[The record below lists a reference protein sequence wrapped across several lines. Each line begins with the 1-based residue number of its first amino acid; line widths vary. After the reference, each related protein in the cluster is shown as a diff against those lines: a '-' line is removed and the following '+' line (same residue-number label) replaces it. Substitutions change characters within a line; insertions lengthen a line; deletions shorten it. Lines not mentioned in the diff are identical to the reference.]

1 MSKKKENKTNLIK
14 KLDTLF
20 SQYIRQSKSDSFGN
34 TTCITCG
41 KIENWKNQDCGH
53 FMSRTNMSTRWD
65 ERNVDTQCR
74 YCNRYCQGKQF
85 EFSLKIGKELSEE
98 LYLLSKQT
106 KKWSLDEIKDMIEQ
120 YKDKLK
126 EFS

>member
-1 MSKKKENKTNLIK
+1 MKAKTKSQLVK
-14 KLDTLF
+14 DLDTVF
-20 SQYIRQSKSDSFGN
+20 SKYIRYSNAKNGYC
-34 TTCITCG
+34 TCVTCDRDYEVK
-41 KIENWKNQDCGH
+41 KIHCGH
-53 FMSRTNMSTRWD
+53 FMSRQYMSTRWD
-65 ERNVDTQCR
+65 ERNVAPQC
-74 YCNRYCQGKQF
+74 YGCNVMQQGKQF

-98 LYLLSKQT
+98 LYLLTKQT

>member
-1 MSKKKENKTNLIK
+1 MKAKTKSQLVKDLDAVFSK
-14 KLDTLF
+14 
-20 SQYIRQSKSDSFGN
+20 YIRYSNSKNGYC
-34 TTCITCG
+34 TCITCDREYEVK
-41 KIENWKNQDCGH
+41 KIHCGH
-53 FMSRTNMSTRWD
+53 FMSRQYMSTRWD
-65 ERNVDTQCR
+65 ERNVAPQC
-74 YCNRYCQGKQF
+74 YGCNVMQQGKQF

-98 LYLLSKQT
+98 LYLLTKQT

>member
-1 MSKKKENKTNLIK
+1 MKAKTKSQLVKDLDAVFSK
-14 KLDTLF
+14 
-20 SQYIRQSKSDSFGN
+20 YIRYSNAKNGYC
-34 TTCITCG
+34 TCITCDREYEVK
-41 KIENWKNQDCGH
+41 KIHCGH
-53 FMSRTNMSTRWD
+53 FISRQYMSTRWD
-65 ERNVDTQCR
+65 ERNVAPQC
-74 YCNRYCQGKQF
+74 YGCNVMQQGKQF

-120 YKDKLK
+120 YKYKLK

>member
-1 MSKKKENKTNLIK
+1 MKAKTKSQLVKDLDAVFSK
-14 KLDTLF
+14 
-20 SQYIRQSKSDSFGN
+20 YIRYSNAKNGYC
-34 TTCITCG
+34 TCITCDREYEVK
-41 KIENWKNQDCGH
+41 KIHCGH
-53 FMSRTNMSTRWD
+53 FMSRQYMSTRWD
-65 ERNVDTQCR
+65 ERNVSPQC
-74 YCNRYCQGKQF
+74 YGCNVMQQGKQF

>member
-1 MSKKKENKTNLIK
+1 M
-14 KLDTLF
+14 
-20 SQYIRQSKSDSFGN
+20 Q
-34 TTCITCG
+34 
-41 KIENWKNQDCGH
+41 
-53 FMSRTNMSTRWD
+53 
-65 ERNVDTQCR
+65 
-74 YCNRYCQGKQF
+74 QGKQF

-98 LYLLSKQT
+98 LYLLTKQT

>member
-1 MSKKKENKTNLIK
+1 MKAKTKSQLIK
-14 KLDTLF
+14 DLDVVF
-20 SQYIRQSKSDSFGN
+20 SKYIRYSNAKNGYC
-34 TTCITCG
+34 TCITCDREYEVK
-41 KIENWKNQDCGH
+41 KIHCGH
-53 FMSRTNMSTRWD
+53 FMSRQYMSTRWD
-65 ERNVDTQCR
+65 ERNVSPQC
-74 YCNRYCQGKQF
+74 YGCNVMQQGKQF